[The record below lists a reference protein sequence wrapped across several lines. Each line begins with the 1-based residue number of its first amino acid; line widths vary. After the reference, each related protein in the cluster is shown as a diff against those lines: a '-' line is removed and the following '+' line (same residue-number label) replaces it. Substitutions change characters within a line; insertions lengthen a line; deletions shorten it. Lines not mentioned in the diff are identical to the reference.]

1 MSDAT
6 AGTGTRTTGLPPGLT
21 RTLLVVEVLL
31 VLAVSLGRSGVYAA
45 VDLVADLTRGT
56 ALATQTAVLNGSQ
69 APGRPWLDLVLQ
81 LLGIAFALAPVGLVA
96 YLLHRSGESL
106 GSLGLDRTQPGRD
119 ALRGVL
125 LAAVIGGS
133 GLAFYLAVHALG
145 GNLTVVAE
153 DLPAVWW
160 RIPVLV
166 LSAVENALVEEV
178 IVLGYLMRR
187 LTQLGWDPLHA
198 RHERPGPRQLPP
210 VPGRRRVRR
219 ERGDGAGVR
228 PALPALGAHHADA
241 RRPRGDRHV
250 RLRRLRGARRPC
262 VLAPDA
268 LAARAAGAARAAR
281 GQAASRGSVSRTT

>member
-1 MSDAT
+1 M
-6 AGTGTRTTGLPPGLT
+6 
-21 RTLLVVEVLL
+21 
-31 VLAVSLGRSGVYAA
+31 
-45 VDLVADLTRGT
+45 
-56 ALATQTAVLNGSQ
+56 
-69 APGRPWLDLVLQ
+69 
-81 LLGIAFALAPVGLVA
+81 A

-187 LTQLGWDPLHA
+187 LTQLGW
-198 RHERPGPRQLPP
+198 GPRSTLVTSALVRGSYHLYQGVGGFVGNAVMGL
-210 VPGRRRVRR
+210 VFGRLYQRWGRITPMLV
-219 ERGDGAGVR
+219 
-228 PALPALGAHHADA
+228 AHAVIDTFA
-241 RRPRGDRHV
+241 FVGY
-250 RLRRLRGARRPC
+250 A
-262 VLAPDA
+262 VLA
-268 LAARAAGAARAAR
+268 GH
-281 GQAASRGSVSRTT
+281 VSWLPTP